1 LALARNST
9 AIVTEEDAPI
19 YRHVGYTL
27 LYGLLVSIAVMLAG
41 MAYGALRG
49 KAASG
54 HVLALD
60 AVLPHLRDGDPSA
73 LLDLGILLLFATP
86 LAAVLVALFEFV
98 RIGDRTLGLIT
109 FVLVILLGVGFFV
122 ALH

>member
-1 LALARNST
+1 MARNST

-27 LYGLLVSIAVMLAG
+27 LYGLLISIAVMLAG
-41 MAYGALRG
+41 LAYGALRG
-49 KAASG
+49 RGASG
-54 HVLALD
+54 HVLSLD
-60 AVLPHLRDGDPSA
+60 EVLPHLRDGDPSA

-86 LAAVLVALFEFV
+86 LAAVLVALIEFL
-98 RIGDRTLGLIT
+98 RNGDRTFGFIT
-109 FVLVILLGVGFFV
+109 FVLVILLCIGFFV

>member
-1 LALARNST
+1 M

-41 MAYGALRG
+41 LTYGALRG

-54 HVLALD
+54 HVLTLD
-60 AVLPHLRDGDPSA
+60 AVLPHLRDGEPSA

-98 RIGDRTLGLIT
+98 RIGDRTFGLIT
-109 FVLVILLGVGFFV
+109 FVLVILLGAGFFV